1 MEYKEESNRI
11 WTDILVFIGLPI
23 IEGYQNSKLV
33 EEGTSLNAEIVGRHV
48 EGIHVY
54 THISS

>member
-33 EEGTSLNAEIVGRHV
+33 EEGTSLHAEIVGRHV
-48 EGIHVY
+48 EKEFMF
-54 THISS
+54 THPH